1 MKPNTSKIVHE
12 KILVLESLRGI
23 AALSVAIHHFQVGS
37 HFNNNFTD
45 NAWLMVDFFFVL
57 SGFVITLN
65 YFGKLPNMKS
75 LIQFQKKRFLRLY
88 PLHFLMLIAFISL
101 ELFKF
106 LLERFADL
114 SINQSAFS
122 SPNDIFAILA
132 NLFLIQ
138 NWTLELL
145 TFNYPSWSISA
156 EFFTYAIFGLLLLF
170 CNKNKRKLLIFLSV
184 SIIIFGIL
192 LRINGMGTDNISG
205 PLRCLYSFSLGAIT
219 FIIYEMIRDKF
230 KLNSSLIP
238 LVLILSAV
246 YLITFYGYLGS
257 EHLVFFPFLFSL
269 VILGLTITTK
279 NIPVIR
285 LLSANWLVFLGK
297 ISYGIYMI
305 HLFIWTLIRLVFN
318 KIFGFEY
325 TVLDDGQTILIFDNI
340 YFADIVL
347 MVGVTII
354 IGMAYISYYWIEL
367 KFYKIQNR

>member
-1 MKPNTSKIVHE
+1 MLKPNTSKIVHE

-101 ELFKF
+101 ELLKF

-170 CNKNKRKLLIFLSV
+170 CNKNKRKLH
-184 SIIIFGIL
+184 
-192 LRINGMGTDNISG
+192 D
-205 PLRCLYSFSLGAIT
+205 
-219 FIIYEMIRDKF
+219 
-230 KLNSSLIP
+230 
-238 LVLILSAV
+238 
-246 YLITFYGYLGS
+246 
-257 EHLVFFPFLFSL
+257 FFECFNNY
-269 VILGLTITTK
+269 IWYI
-279 NIPVIR
+279 
-285 LLSANWLVFLGK
+285 A
-297 ISYGIYMI
+297 SY
-305 HLFIWTLIRLVFN
+305 
-318 KIFGFEY
+318 
-325 TVLDDGQTILIFDNI
+325 
-340 YFADIVL
+340 
-347 MVGVTII
+347 
-354 IGMAYISYYWIEL
+354 
-367 KFYKIQNR
+367 